1 MCPEDSGSGWGLG
14 SADLWGVI
22 FLPGE
27 LIEIEAE
34 PEQVGKTRLQLFRK
48 GIWQGIWCPR
58 PRWSKLS
65 TGVEAQELGSGC
77 TSGSQGT
84 AAAPGGSYYHHQAC
98 SHGWQVVRGPGVSS
112 RGWLA

>member
-27 LIEIEAE
+27 LTEIEAE

-48 GIWQGIWCPR
+48 GIWQGF
-58 PRWSKLS
+58 
-65 TGVEAQELGSGC
+65 G
-77 TSGSQGT
+77 
-84 AAAPGGSYYHHQAC
+84 APGQGGANSALE
-98 SHGWQVVRGPGVSS
+98 SEPRN
-112 RGWLA
+112 